1 MIANEN
7 GMYSV
12 AGQVYTNSRESLAN
26 KPVLYAEGV
35 RGKQFEKKF
44 YWNNTKECIFRVWTI
59 LDVRKKILII
69 GQLV

>member
-35 RGKQFEKKF
+35 RGKQFEKNF
-44 YWNNTKECIFRVWTI
+44 
-59 LDVRKKILII
+59 I
-69 GQLV
+69 GITQRNVFLEFGLF